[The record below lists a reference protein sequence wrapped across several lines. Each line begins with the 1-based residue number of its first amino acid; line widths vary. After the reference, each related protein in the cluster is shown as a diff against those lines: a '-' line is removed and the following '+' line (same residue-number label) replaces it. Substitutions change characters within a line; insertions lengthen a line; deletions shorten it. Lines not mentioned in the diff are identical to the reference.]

1 MYVRIDASFEL
12 IVVMVLTEPYSFLC
26 ICRTNKNFITICLF
40 NWKIHYYYL
49 LFARGLFSES
59 ASILLSNLL
68 HVYSLRSDF
77 LRTNFNNASGLIFH
91 FQLFRLPFYR
101 STGYTTKLSFRKTWL
116 SIFIWQA
123 FTHLRIHDFV
133 LYRISIKWNSFR
145 NKQIKF
151 IVLFL
156 RIVSILLNCSA

>member
-1 MYVRIDASFEL
+1 MYVRIDASFQL
-12 IVVMVLTEPYSFLC
+12 TVVMVLTEPYSFLC
-26 ICRTNKNFITICLF
+26 IYRTNKNFITICLF

-59 ASILLSNLL
+59 AS
-68 HVYSLRSDF
+68 LRSDF
-77 LRTNFNNASGLIFH
+77 LRTNFNSASGLIFH
-91 FQLFRLPFYR
+91 FQSFRLSFHR
-101 STGYTTKLSFRKTWL
+101 STGYTTELSFRKTWL

-123 FTHLRIHDFV
+123 FAHLRIHDFV

-151 IVLFL
+151 ITLFL
-156 RIVSILLNCSA
+156 RIVSVLLNCSV